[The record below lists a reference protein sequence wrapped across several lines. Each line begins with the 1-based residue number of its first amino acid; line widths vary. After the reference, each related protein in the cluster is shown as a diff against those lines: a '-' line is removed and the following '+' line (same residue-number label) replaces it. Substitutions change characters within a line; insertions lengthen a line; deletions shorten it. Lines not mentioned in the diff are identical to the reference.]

1 VTTLGRRVAVEEWD
15 MGKFE
20 RTHAVIAAIAHHLPA
35 RELTNEDL
43 ASELGDWTP
52 EKIFE
57 KTGIR
62 TRRIAAAQECAS
74 DLGVAAAQRLFEGG
88 ACDPGAIDFLIFCTQ
103 SPDYFLP
110 ATACTVQA
118 RLGLPTSC
126 GAVDINQ
133 GCSGF
138 VYGLALAKSL
148 VEAGTA
154 SRVLLVTAD
163 TYTKFLHPRD
173 RAVRTIFGD
182 GAAATLVVGKEAAE
196 ESIGPFVL
204 GTDGRGACQLIV
216 PAGGLRR
223 RASAETAV
231 ALEAEGG
238 NWRSAQNLY
247 MNGPEIFNFTLSAV
261 PPLVEQ
267 LRLKCNGGVQEV
279 DYYVFHQAN
288 RFMLERLRNKLKI
301 APEKFC
307 IDLEDCGNTVSSTI
321 PLALER
327 ARRAGRITS
336 GQRVM
341 LVGFGVGFSWAASMI
356 RVSF

>member
-1 VTTLGRRVAVEEWD
+1 

-43 ASELGDWTP
+43 ASELGDWTS

-148 VEAGTA
+148 VESGTA

-267 LRLKCNGGVQEV
+267 LRLKCNGGLQEV

>member
-1 VTTLGRRVAVEEWD
+1 
-15 MGKFE
+15 MGKAE
-20 RTHAVIAAIAHHLPA
+20 PTTAAIAAIAAHLPA
-35 RELTNEDL
+35 GELTNEDL
-43 ASELGDWTP
+43 AGELGDWTA

-62 TRRIAAAQECAS
+62 TRRVSAQAECAS

-88 ACDPGAIDFLIFCTQ
+88 ACGPEAVDFLIFCTQ

-118 RLGLPTSC
+118 RLGLRTSC

-154 SRVLLVTAD
+154 SCVLLVTAD

-182 GAAATLVVGKEAAE
+182 GAAATLVVRSEAAE

-223 RASAETAV
+223 PASPETAV
-231 ALEAEGG
+231 ATEAEGG
-238 NWRSAQNLY
+238 NWRSPQNLY

-261 PPLVEQ
+261 PLAVEQ
-267 LRLKCNGGVQEV
+267 LLHKCNGGRPEV

-301 APEKFC
+301 PAEKFC

-356 RVSF
+356 RVTF

>member
-1 VTTLGRRVAVEEWD
+1 MHTC
-15 MGKFE
+15 MGMRE
-20 RTHAVIAAIAHHLPA
+20 RPKAAIAAIAAHLPSG
-35 RELTNEDL
+35 ELTNEDL
-43 ASELGDWTP
+43 ARELGDWGA
-52 EKIFE
+52 EQIFE

-62 TRRIAAAQECAS
+62 TRRIAADEECAS
-74 DLGVAAAQRLFEGG
+74 DLGVAAAERLFDSG
-88 ACDPGAIDFLIFCTQ
+88 ACDRRDVDFLIFCTQ

-110 ATACTVQA
+110 ATACTMHA
-118 RLGLPTSC
+118 RLGLGTSC

-154 SRVLLVTAD
+154 SCVLLVTAD

-173 RAVRTIFGD
+173 RSVRTIFGD
-182 GAAATLVVGKEAAE
+182 GAAATLVVPR
-196 ESIGPFVL
+196 ESEDELIGPFVL

-216 PAGGLRR
+216 PVGGLRR
-223 RASAETAV
+223 RPTSETAV
-231 ALEAEGG
+231 AREAEGG
-238 NWRSAQNLY
+238 NWRSAENLY
-247 MNGPEIFNFTLSAV
+247 MNGPEIFNFTLTAV
-261 PPLVEQ
+261 PLAVQQ
-267 LRLKCNGGVQEV
+267 LLLKANGALHGV

-321 PLALER
+321 PIALER
-327 ARRAGRITS
+327 ARRRESITS

-341 LVGFGVGFSWAASMI
+341 LVGFGVGYSWAAGMLQ
-356 RVSF
+356 VSF